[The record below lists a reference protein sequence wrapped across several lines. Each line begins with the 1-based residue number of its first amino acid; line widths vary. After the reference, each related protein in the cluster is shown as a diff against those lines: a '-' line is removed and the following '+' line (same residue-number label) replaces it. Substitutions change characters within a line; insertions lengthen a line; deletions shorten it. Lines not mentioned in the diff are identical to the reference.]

1 MNEKILALLVE
12 KFAQARKDGLQQLAR
27 SLALQV
33 SDETQ
38 AQALVEQLTAD
49 KVTDFIKEWRRE
61 VDAEISNSTKTFENT
76 LKTKYDM
83 VEKKTPVTPAK
94 VEDPIDI
101 EALIQR
107 SVEAALK
114 PLQDKINKFETG
126 KTTDTRKQT
135 LEAKLKDAPAAFK
148 KTVLNGFG
156 KMQFESEEEF
166 NEFITQTQTGI
177 AELNQENV
185 NSELSSFPRPGVPA
199 GGDISK
205 AKVTDDIKEWAQ
217 AEKKEQK

>member
-1 MNEKILALLVE
+1 MNEKILALLAA

-27 SLALQV
+27 SLALQAA
-33 SDETQ
+33 DEAE
-38 AQALVEQLTAD
+38 AQALIDKLTSD

-61 VDAEISNSTKTFENT
+61 VDAEVTSSNKTYETN
-76 LKTKYDM
+76 LKGKYDF
-83 VEKKTPVTPAK
+83 VEKKTPGNPKAD
-94 VEDPIDI
+94 DPNDI
-101 EALIQR
+101 SGLIQR

-148 KTVLNGFG
+148 KTIMNGFG
-156 KMQFESEEEF
+156 KMQFESDEEF
-166 NEFITQTQTGI
+166 NEFISETETGL
-177 AELNQENV
+177 AEMNQENV
-185 NSELSSFPRPGVPA
+185 NSGLSGFPRPEVPA

-205 AKVTDDIKEWAQ
+205 AKVTDDIKEWAG
-217 AEKKEQK
+217 ADKKEQK